1 MGFSSR
7 ESWSGLPF
15 PALGDLP
22 DSGIRL
28 MSFESPALASGFF
41 TTHAAWEA
49 KEKISVLKILEGE
62 ERGVLQNKLYRE
74 SATKGAFFLKL
85 I

>member
-1 MGFSSR
+1 
-7 ESWSGLPF
+7 
-15 PALGDLP
+15 
-22 DSGIRL
+22 

-74 SATKGAFFLKL
+74 SATKGAFFFKL